1 MTNLQTLST
10 DLLSVYYQS
19 QLIEG
24 NTHDSLLVVENIYN
38 QVFGLS
44 DLIGNLGSFLDDY
57 GDNIQTI
64 FDKLDRAYQQAYDH
78 DETNKE
84 QLEHIAQLI
93 EDIHDLFY
101 SEGNIRELLEAIVE
115 QKMYVEY
122 IYSFLDNTFANWL
135 THADQYFF
143 NPFYTS
149 YMQPWSVSF
158 DSVRMS
164 GFSFPTSFPL
174 TDLFTYDGG
183 DNSGQGDIL
192 NDIAD
197 CLHGMINGEAA
208 MCQNLLFICSG
219 VYEIVSNLCQQVDL
233 QEEQRKWYQEY
244 SDRSASAQQ
253 DYNSLLGY
261 DDKFY
266 TYKSPEIIHI
276 HDTIRG
282 HINDTFSPF
291 VVNDL
296 PAGNLSLFGLS
307 GFGDSGVDR
316 VQGLW
321 IWNHLALFSLPLVS
335 ALASSIGFLIVSL
348 FGGVLVLQ

>member
-1 MTNLQTLST
+1 MIKRLIFSFFLCSACVFARADVQSDLSTISGQITTLQDTFEQFLAYYADNFDQVFAGGYLPQTTQWEEIILNLRTVKNNFATLLTNLQTLST

-164 GFSFPTSFPL
+164 GFSFQPL
-174 TDLFTYDGG
+174 
-183 DNSGQGDIL
+183 
-192 NDIAD
+192 
-197 CLHGMINGEAA
+197 
-208 MCQNLLFICSG
+208 
-219 VYEIVSNLCQQVDL
+219 
-233 QEEQRKWYQEY
+233 
-244 SDRSASAQQ
+244 
-253 DYNSLLGY
+253 
-261 DDKFY
+261 
-266 TYKSPEIIHI
+266 
-276 HDTIRG
+276 
-282 HINDTFSPF
+282 
-291 VVNDL
+291 
-296 PAGNLSLFGLS
+296 
-307 GFGDSGVDR
+307 
-316 VQGLW
+316 
-321 IWNHLALFSLPLVS
+321 
-335 ALASSIGFLIVSL
+335 FL
-348 FGGVLVLQ
+348 